1 MILTYDELKGVI
13 AQGYDTIP
21 MISRHIMGVE
31 NKVGIRDM
39 DCRTYREVQQY
50 KKNLNRRLNNM
61 ERKGMIERD
70 GLKQDISGKYVIKW
84 RATA

>member
-1 MILTYDELKGVI
+1 MIPTYDELKGAIV
-13 AQGYDTIP
+13 QGYDTVP
-21 MISRHIMGVE
+21 MIARHIMGIGDLI
-31 NKVGIRDM
+31 GIRDM
-39 DCRTYREVQQY
+39 DCRTYREFQQH

-70 GLKQDISGKYVIKW
+70 GKTQDISGKYVIKW